1 MLIYGYGLYELVN
14 REEYKM
20 LEQKDIEILKSLMQE
35 VVKESEENILNKVD
49 ERISA
54 SEESILSKVDERVS
68 ASEESIL
75 SKVDE
80 RISASE
86 HTVLSKMDERISAS
100 ENLVLNELDRVQ
112 THLEKEVDEVRENL
126 DEMKQFYRI
135 NKLESDNTTL
145 LLQMYNNM
153 QKEIE
158 EIKTKIA

>member
-54 SEESILSKVDERVS
+54 SEQSILSKVDERIS
-68 ASEESIL
+68 ASEQ
-75 SKVDE
+75 KMDE
-80 RISASE
+80 KISASE

>member
-54 SEESILSKVDERVS
+54 SEQ
-68 ASEESIL
+68 SIL

-80 RISASE
+80 RISASEQKMDEKISATE

-135 NKLESDNTTL
+135 NKLESDKTTL

>member
-1 MLIYGYGLYELVN
+1 
-14 REEYKM
+14 M

-54 SEESILSKVDERVS
+54 SERKMDEKISASEQSILSKVDERIS
-68 ASEESIL
+68 ASEQ
-75 SKVDE
+75 KMDE
-80 RISASE
+80 KISASE

>member
-1 MLIYGYGLYELVN
+1 
-14 REEYKM
+14 M

-54 SEESILSKVDERVS
+54 SERKMDEKISASEQSILSKV
-68 ASEESIL
+68 
-75 SKVDE
+75 
-80 RISASE
+80 
-86 HTVLSKMDERISAS
+86 DERISAS

-112 THLEKEVDEVRENL
+112 THLKKEVDEVRENL

-158 EIKTKIA
+158 EHSCNSLKAPIE

>member
-1 MLIYGYGLYELVN
+1 
-14 REEYKM
+14 M

-75 SKVDE
+75 SKV
-80 RISASE
+80 
-86 HTVLSKMDERISAS
+86 DERISAS

>member
-1 MLIYGYGLYELVN
+1 
-14 REEYKM
+14 M

-35 VVKESEENILNKVD
+35 VVKESEENILNKV
-49 ERISA
+49 
-54 SEESILSKVDERVS
+54 
-68 ASEESIL
+68 
-75 SKVDE
+75 
-80 RISASE
+80 
-86 HTVLSKMDERISAS
+86 DERISAS

-158 EIKTKIA
+158 KIKTKIA

>member
-1 MLIYGYGLYELVN
+1 
-14 REEYKM
+14 M

-49 ERISA
+49 EKISA
-54 SEESILSKVDERVS
+54 SEQSILSKVDERIS
-68 ASEESIL
+68 ASEQ
-75 SKVDE
+75 KMDE
-80 RISASE
+80 KISASE

>member
-1 MLIYGYGLYELVN
+1 
-14 REEYKM
+14 M

-54 SEESILSKVDERVS
+54 SEESILSKV
-68 ASEESIL
+68 
-75 SKVDE
+75 
-80 RISASE
+80 
-86 HTVLSKMDERISAS
+86 DERISAS

-158 EIKTKIA
+158 KIKTKIA

>member
-1 MLIYGYGLYELVN
+1 M
-14 REEYKM
+14 
-20 LEQKDIEILKSLMQE
+20 
-35 VVKESEENILNKVD
+35 D

-54 SEESILSKVDERVS
+54 SENLVLNELDRVQTHLEKEVDEVR
-68 ASEESIL
+68 ENLDEMKQFYRINKLESDNTTL
-75 SKVDE
+75 
-80 RISASE
+80 
-86 HTVLSKMDERISAS
+86 LL

>member
-54 SEESILSKVDERVS
+54 SEESILSKVDERIS
-68 ASEESIL
+68 ASEQ
-75 SKVDE
+75 KMDE
-80 RISASE
+80 KISASE

>member
-1 MLIYGYGLYELVN
+1 
-14 REEYKM
+14 M

>member
-1 MLIYGYGLYELVN
+1 MLLYGYGLYELVN

-54 SEESILSKVDERVS
+54 SEEI
-68 ASEESIL
+68 IL

-86 HTVLSKMDERISAS
+86 RKMDEKISASEQSILSKVDERISAS